1 MAQQTNGLKALLSM
15 PWAYDGLQNLVGVK
29 RQRQLL
35 IAEHFSLFEGARVL
49 DVGCGTGELYALLP
63 KSISYVGIDLSA
75 SYIEQAKRRFG
86 ATAQFIC
93 ADLSDFD
100 FSGFAPFDRVIGT
113 GILHHLDDLPAARL
127 LQAASE
133 RLKPNGLLI
142 TVDPTLLDGPQSA
155 LARAVIRRDRG
166 RNVRS
171 PSEYVALAQPA
182 FSNVQFKI
190 RSDLLRIPYTHCVLE
205 CAK

>member
-75 SYIEQAKRRFG
+75 SYIEQAKRRFS